1 MLTLR
6 PIGRGNWRTVTMKI
20 DGARAAPLLVRVG
33 DKVPVG
39 GIVFRVV
46 RVQA

>member
-1 MLTLR
+1 MLILR
-6 PIGRGNWRTVTMKI
+6 PVGKGNWKPITMTI

>member
-6 PIGRGNWRTVTMKI
+6 PIGRGNWTTVTMMI
-20 DGARAAPLLVRVG
+20 QGTRATPLLVRVG